1 MADRRPLTRLGGT
14 LAVLAVL
21 AGCAPTPNE
30 VSMTPLPEQTPP
42 RPTLTPLPEPTTRP
56 APTLPSD
63 LPLGPVPDAVAARPD
78 VQAAVAAEAERTGVP
93 VADVGLAGYADV
105 TWPDGSI
112 GCPQPGML
120 YTQALVPGHQLILR
134 VGGQLAS
141 YHAAR
146 GSAFVFCATPSP
158 PVPGDA
164 DPTR

>member
-1 MADRRPLTRLGGT
+1 MADRRLPTRLGAA

-21 AGCAPTPNE
+21 AGCAATPNE

-42 RPTLTPLPEPTTRP
+42 RPTLMPLPEPSARP
-56 APTLPSD
+56 APTTPSD

-78 VQAAVAAEAERTGVP
+78 VQAAVAAEAGRKGVT
-93 VADVGLAGYADV
+93 VADVALAGYADV

-134 VGGQLAS
+134 VGGDLAS
-141 YHAAR
+141 YHAAKGR
-146 GSAFVFCATPSP
+146 PFAYCAAPTAPL
-158 PVPGDA
+158 PGDA